1 MLFGRAKPKK
11 HPPPAPRPKPRPAMP
26 SDTSTAANTSDNTLV
41 LLQVKRGMLPA
52 MSMNYQVVAATDPEA
67 RGKLALSWRVEPTGM
82 VSGIQIAED
91 TLTSHELR
99 NRVLYT
105 VSHWRFQ
112 PISTQVDV
120 SFPFVFG

>member
-1 MLFGRAKPKK
+1 
-11 HPPPAPRPKPRPAMP
+11 MP
-26 SDTSTAANTSDNTLV
+26 SDTSTSVDNSDNTLV
-41 LLQVKRGMLPA
+41 LLQVKRGLLPA
-52 MSMNYQVVAATDPEA
+52 MRMNYQVVAATDPEA
-67 RGKLALSWRVEPTGM
+67 RGKLALNWSVLPSGM
-82 VSGIQIAED
+82 VSAIKIDED

-112 PISTQVDV
+112 PIGTQVDV